1 MKSDNGPTVSRRSAL
16 PLRYLCATL
25 ALFFSLCIGQMWA
38 DTYTLVT
45 NVSQVTTGDKVI
57 VATNVNDAPSSG
69 VTGWNGTK
77 DATVSDTEA
86 EWVQYEVTAVSG
98 GWNLYDPA
106 AEKYIKSPGSSNQ
119 FLYDATSK
127 GTCSVNTN
135 GVLTCNSRYLCKNG
149 SYYRMY
155 TSVGSYPAYCVWK
168 VTAGGGTKTL
178 TAVDITTTTLTKTL
192 YETIDHLDLTGLEV
206 TGTYNDASTETITT
220 GITWEVRTN
229 ALSGE
234 SFTPEAYVLTVGQSS
249 VFVRATVNSISSPWT
264 EVSGLTVSEHT
275 VTPGEQTINLNNAL
289 YGISTGNN
297 AVEQTVT
304 KNDITIVSGC
314 LSSAS
319 SKTYYDTG
327 HIRYYAS
334 SYLNLSVPSG
344 YVITEVV
351 FTASGSWNGSI
362 TASVGTYDNS
372 SKTWSG
378 SSQNVEFSFAAQN
391 RAASIKVTF
400 EAAGSTPSC
409 SAPTITTQPA
419 GATYMQND
427 VADALTVS
435 VDACDNVSGELT
447 YKWYSN
453 TTASNDGGTFISG
466 AEDASYTPPT
476 DVAGVFYYYCYIMQ
490 GTDAGVVSDVVAVS
504 VEGPEVG
511 VSFEQELSAY
521 TDWTFTNIVSQQTTQ
536 ITAHGKTHYGTTGGK
551 TTASMV
557 TAAKIAGPDELT
569 FYVSKTSGNS
579 TSTTWYVR
587 VSSDNSTWT
596 TVTSQSAAT
605 MSQGQ
610 WIEVSADLSAYT
622 NVYVGIFYEGGTS
635 TAVRAIDDVI
645 LTTRSLVAS
654 AITYNAS
661 PDHGTVSIEKDGI
674 GLASGASANEGD
686 VLDVILTAEDGYIGT
701 VTVTKTDGGN
711 DVTDDVYDAAT
722 GKLIMPAYA
731 ITVSAAFVIGV
742 EAPEFDV
749 ADGTYT
755 SAQLVLLSTATTDAS
770 IYYTMT
776 TDGSTPANPTSAST
790 LYDENEGITLDARGT
805 YKIKAIAYKGEN
817 HSTVASATY
826 TINLPFINVTDLFT
840 WLDAY
845 SLTTLSD
852 VTVTGVVSKIQT
864 AYDGTKVTF
873 FISDDGQQTAGNQL
887 EAYRTTGLYTDVVA
901 VGDRVTLHGN
911 YKVYNA
917 YRELDAGNTIEVY
930 TAKVLSSVTV
940 GGTAVKTEYSANETF
955 DYDGLTATA
964 HYSNTGYIALIPNAD
979 ITWATDLTEDKVT
992 ASTTVHVT
1000 ATYSGVTSIPYDVA
1014 VTVSAKELVSIAL
1027 GQDAYTVY
1035 KGQALPHPTVT
1046 ATYSEGEPA
1055 DVSAEASYDTESTYN
1070 NAVADTYTITV
1081 AYTFG
1086 GETKTATY
1094 NVTVNEYA
1102 NADDNPYTV
1111 TEALDIITTAI
1122 GTTNSAD
1129 EIVVAGTVSEE
1140 KIGNTNGRYKISDG
1154 TNELLVYNGKGFNN
1168 ANFTATNYPK
1178 EGDEVIVKG
1187 KVVNYNGNTPEFV
1200 SGQSYLLSQ
1209 IRPVTLAI
1217 EDVTAFEVGSPDITE
1232 TDLTINSNGSD
1243 GAITFVTG
1251 NESLVTIVNNSLHA
1265 VAEGTAIITANMA
1278 ATANDN
1284 ALNYAAASTTF
1295 NVTVVG
1301 VQPRYTVSFDAN
1313 GGAGTAPVVAD
1324 KLEGE
1329 VFTLPANTF
1338 TYAGHKFTGWNDGT
1352 TDYAAGASYTMPAA
1366 NVTFTAQWETV
1377 CPWATV
1383 YTSNVVFTGAG
1394 ESYETNSKVNIAGTE
1409 FSAQKVGA
1417 SAKKG
1422 SVVVTVPAGAH
1433 TLHFHA
1439 AAWNSKSVTIN
1450 VTGVSINTSTSTG
1463 DHPEEFELTG
1473 DAGVKNSGT
1482 YTLENDPV
1490 DQHFHF
1496 TFDAVA
1502 EPTEITFSHSSGT
1515 DYRFVMYGI
1524 NQEGGPELKSL
1535 TIGGTPTTTEYE
1547 VGQSFSTDGL
1557 YVTAVY
1563 AVGGVDQ
1570 EPVNVTGRVAWSIDP
1585 TEFTLTSQTSVTVT
1599 ASLENKTETV
1609 ILPVTVIEAS
1619 TPGVTHTAI
1628 VVKRGDTYYAMGQ
1641 NLSSGALN
1649 AVPLEGVINGKM
1661 VNVPVADRAAIT
1673 WTVTESANG
1682 VTYQAQNGKYL
1693 KGNSS
1698 NTTLSWS
1705 DEPFYWT
1712 WSDTYGCYAVENTRS
1727 FYMYGSNTSDFKN
1740 YALVNFSSNASLCS
1754 TKTMELNEYVDIDLT
1769 DKEFVTLREGL
1780 EPGKLGTICWNADI
1794 YELDGAVFYEPEMKI
1809 EDGVRFIESEK
1820 EGGVYPKGKP
1830 YLFQAEGETI
1840 RALVGKTTTT
1850 EAGVNNGMRGTFVD
1864 LLAHNDPDTLIVYQ
1878 NKLRPASDNWVRAN
1892 RAYIVKSELPGT
1904 PNPAPNRRRL
1914 VMGRYDSPTGIENI
1928 VLDSEGTSKV
1938 LLDGQIYIVRDGKW
1952 YDVTGRQVR

>member
-25 ALFFSLCIGQMWA
+25 ALLFSLGQMWA

-106 AEKYIKSPGSSNQ
+106 AGKYIKSPGSSNQ

-351 FTASGSWNGSI
+351 FTASGTWNGSI

-400 EAAGSTPSC
+400 EVAGAAPGCTAPS
-409 SAPTITTQPA
+409 ITTQPV

-435 VDACDNVSGELT
+435 VDACDNISGTLS
-447 YKWYSN
+447 YQWYSN
-453 TTASNDGGTFISG
+453 TTASNDGGTLISG

-521 TDWTFTNIVSQQTTQ
+521 TDWTFSNIVSQQTTQ
-536 ITAHGKTHYGTTGGK
+536 ITAQGKTHYGTTGGK

-569 FYVSKTSGNS
+569 FYVSKTSSNN

-654 AITYNAS
+654 QITYNAT
-661 PDHGTVSIEKDGI
+661 PNHGLVSVEKDGVE
-674 GLASGASANEGD
+674 LASGGSANEGD
-686 VLDVILTAEDGYIGT
+686 VLDVILAADDGYIGT
-701 VTVTKTDGGN
+701 VTVTKTVGGN

-722 GKLIMPAYA
+722 GKLTMPAYA
-731 ITVSAAFVIGV
+731 ITITATFVIGV
-742 EAPEFDV
+742 EAPEFDP
-749 ADGTYT
+749 AEGTFNSY
-755 SAQLVLLSTATTDAS
+755 QLVVLSTATTGAS

-776 TDGSTPANPTSAST
+776 TDGSNPANPTSAST

-805 YKIKAIAYKGEN
+805 YKIKAIAYKDEN
-817 HSTVASATY
+817 HSTVSSATY
-826 TINLPFINVTDLFT
+826 TINPPFASVTELFT
-840 WLDAY
+840 YLDAN

-852 VTVTGVVSKIQT
+852 VTVTGVVSKIVT
-864 AYDGTKVTF
+864 AYNGTRVSF
-873 FISDDGQQTAGNQL
+873 NISDDGQQTEGNQL
-887 EAYRTTGLYTDVVA
+887 QAYRNEGPYADVVA

-911 YKVYNA
+911 YKVYNTTT
-917 YRELDAGNTIEVY
+917 RELDAGNTIEVY

-964 HYSNTGYIALIPNAD
+964 HYSNTGYSALIPNAD
-979 ITWATDLTEDKVT
+979 ITWANDLTDDKVT

-1000 ATYSGVTSIPYDVA
+1000 ATYSGMTSAAYEVA

-1027 GQDAYTVY
+1027 GQNAYTVY
-1035 KGQALPHPTVT
+1035 KGQALPLPAVT
-1046 ATYSEGEPA
+1046 ATYSEGDPA
-1055 DVSAEASYDTESTYN
+1055 DVSAEALYDTENTYDN
-1070 NAVADTYTITV
+1070 TVADTYTITV
-1081 AYTFG
+1081 SYTFG

-1094 NVTVNEYA
+1094 TVTVNEYA
-1102 NADDNPYTV
+1102 NADDAPYTV
-1111 TEALDIITTAI
+1111 TEALAIITTAI

-1129 EIVVAGTVSEE
+1129 DMVVAGTVSEE

-1154 TNELLVYNGKGFNN
+1154 VNELLVYNGKGFNN

-1178 EGDEVIVKG
+1178 VGDEVIVKG

-1200 SGQSYLLSQ
+1200 TGQSYLLSQ
-1209 IRPVTLAI
+1209 IRPATLAV
-1217 EDVTAFEVGSPDITE
+1217 ENVTAFEVGTADMAE
-1232 TDLTINSNGSD
+1232 EDLTINRNGSD
-1243 GAITFVTG
+1243 GAITFTSGDEAV
-1251 NESLVTIVNNSLHA
+1251 VTIVEGKLHA
-1265 VAEGTAIITANMA
+1265 VAEGTATITANMA
-1278 ATANDN
+1278 ATANDA
-1284 ALNYAAASTTF
+1284 ALNYSAATTTF
-1295 NVTVVG
+1295 DVTVVG
-1301 VQPRYTVSFDAN
+1301 VQPRYTVTFDAN
-1313 GGAGTAPVVAD
+1313 GGSGTAPVVAD
-1324 KLEGE
+1324 KLEGD
-1329 VFTLPANTF
+1329 VFALPANTF
-1338 TYAGHKFTGWNDGT
+1338 TKTGNQFAGWNDGT
-1352 TDYAAGASYTMPAA
+1352 STFAVGDSYTMPAA
-1366 NVTFTAQWETV
+1366 DVTFTAQWAAV
-1377 CPWATV
+1377 CPWADV
-1383 YTSNVVFTGAG
+1383 YTSNVVFEGAG
-1394 ESYETNSKVNIAGTE
+1394 DSFEAGSKVKIAGVDYD
-1409 FSAQKVGA
+1409 AQKVG
-1417 SAKKG
+1417 SSGKSG

-1439 AAWNSKSVTIN
+1439 VSWNSADITIEVAAEGVTNMSENSFDIKK
-1450 VTGVSINTSTSTG
+1450 
-1463 DHPEEFELTG
+1463 

-1482 YTLENDPV
+1482 YTLANDPI

-1496 TFDAVA
+1496 TFDDLAA
-1502 EPTEITFSHSSGT
+1502 ETQFTFSKTSGG

-1535 TIGGTPTTTEYE
+1535 TIGGAATKTEYE

-1557 YVTAVY
+1557 TVTAVY

-1570 EPVNVTGRVAWSIDP
+1570 EPVDVTDRVVWSIDP

-1599 ASLENKTETV
+1599 ASLETKTTTTT
-1609 ILPVTVIEAS
+1609 IPVTVSETS

-1628 VVKRGDTYYAMGQ
+1628 VVKKGDTYYAMGQ

-1649 AVPLEGVINGKM
+1649 AVELEGVINGKI
-1661 VNVPVADRAAIT
+1661 VNVDVDDRAAIT
-1673 WTVTESANG
+1673 WEVTITADG
-1682 VTYQAQNGKYL
+1682 ATYKAQNGKYL
-1693 KGNSS
+1693 KGNGS

-1712 WSDTYGCYAVENTRS
+1712 WNDKYGCYAVGQGDSRS

-1740 YALVNFSSNASLCS
+1740 YALINISNNVSLCS
-1754 TKTMELNEYVDIDLT
+1754 SMAMEINEYVMIDLT

-1780 EPGKLGTICWNADI
+1780 EAGKLGTICWETDI
-1794 YELDGAVFYEPEMKI
+1794 YELDGAVFYEPEMKL
-1809 EDGVRFIESEK
+1809 EDGVRFIESVK

-1830 YLFQAEGETI
+1830 YLFQAEGEVI
-1840 RALVGKTTTT
+1840 RALVGKTAADV
-1850 EAGVNNGMRGTFVD
+1850 AGTNNGMHGTFED
-1864 LLAHNDPDTLIVYQ
+1864 ILNITDPDKLIVYE
-1878 NKLRPASDNWVRAN
+1878 NKLRPTVNNNVRAH
-1892 RAYIVKSELPGT
+1892 RAYLVKSELPGT

-1914 VMGRYDSPTGIENI
+1914 VMGRYDAPTAVETIEM
-1928 VLDSEGTSKV
+1928 DSDSTRKV
-1938 LLDGQIYIVRDGKW
+1938 LIDGQIYIVRDGKW
-1952 YDVTGRQVR
+1952 YDVTGQQVR